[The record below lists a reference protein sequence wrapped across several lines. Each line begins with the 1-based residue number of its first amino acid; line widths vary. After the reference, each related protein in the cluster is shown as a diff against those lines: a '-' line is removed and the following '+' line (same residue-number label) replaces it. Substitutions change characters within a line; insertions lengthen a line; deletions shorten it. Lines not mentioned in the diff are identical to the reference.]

1 MKKWIIPAV
10 AASIGLAA
18 WAGFS
23 SPEGKPVT
31 PVKTRAA
38 STEVTNPARIAR
50 KALRA
55 PGDAFTL
62 PVELTPTTAEA
73 ANFVFLN
80 ANCDAKEWTCTNG
93 VIQYG
98 YDSNNAA
105 DDWFFIPVR
114 FTSADKMLQVSFK
127 MRPQGKYEEK
137 LEVFYGTAATVAG
150 MTESLLTIVKTG
162 VSGGGQYDL
171 YSANV
176 SVDPAG
182 GIGYFGFHAAS
193 DADQYGI
200 QIKEISI
207 ESLAQPVPLDP
218 SITTSAINELE
229 YSATITLPTST
240 LQGDD
245 ISGNVGLQVSVDG
258 VEAANYPDCTP
269 GGTKDVNLTLTK
281 GLHSISF
288 AAYIT
293 TDGVTKYSKAV
304 AEQVR
309 ATAAAVAEQ
318 LPVLFEPTDE
328 DFENSVVIDNNNDGS
343 TWDLHSNGSLR
354 YYYNSDNAAD
364 DWLILPVVDFGADN
378 GTFEISMDVN
388 GEGYSYT
395 ETFEVCVGRS
405 QNISDM
411 TVVFSPAAVSTT
423 NWETRSGKFS
433 LAQGGK
439 WYVALHATSPKDQY
453 SLYVK
458 NIAISRSADRTPA
471 APVIKSMEF
480 NGLEGQLVV
489 TLPSV
494 TVDGVAIDGDV
505 AAVVSVDGNEYATS
519 DKAPAGSDVTVPVT
533 LTLGK
538 HTVGVAAFIE
548 EGGNRLTGA
557 QVLREVLA
565 RNPEDFAYSI
575 PFTMHPTLGEFETLT
590 VADANN
596 DGYTWDYNAGAANG
610 TGAAVCRTN
619 GEETSDDWLIF
630 PAVAVTDVSR
640 MYKISVDARAYLE
653 QYPEDFD
660 LCIGT
665 APDPASMTKV
675 AEANGY
681 KTYLYAPVAC
691 EWIAPA
697 AGKYYVGIHR
707 RSAGTAHTLSIMN
720 VSVTDAGKSVLAP
733 AACTDIDAVGDATG
747 ALKADVALTL
757 PTKAING
764 SDLDVSVTITATV
777 TSATGASAPVSGLP
791 GARVNVSVAAPDGHS
806 TLTVVAS
813 SEAYG
818 AGEPVEAPVY
828 CGLDRPG
835 IPVVSASVTEDNMG
849 LVLTWTDP
857 TRGEQGGAIDV
868 AALSHTIYTPIDP
881 NGLYW
886 NKIAELPVGQNSYTF
901 EAELLQNIAFVGVS
915 ATNTK
920 GESQIGVGY
929 GVIGTP
935 YSLPM
940 TEDLSKGTYSYSP
953 VMFDTP
959 TDEYSTNWFLD
970 KPSLIYPSLGEDA
983 GSALMCIEATAPAA
997 PYGRVSLPKFTTVGA
1012 HNPRLEMCVYDAP
1025 QAASATVYASSYGM
1039 EDVKIGEITGK
1050 GTEGWKDYTFDIPA
1064 SLVGKTWVNLYI
1076 VAQFDGAPQAFVLRS
1091 YSIRST
1097 YDKQLS
1103 TRLKA
1108 PAEMEIGQTCSVK
1121 ATVTNGSLGEQPLP
1135 DYSLVVTAG
1144 DYTGTAVQ
1152 SSVPAD
1158 NLLEP
1163 GASVELTFDVTPVA
1177 EMIGEARL
1185 TFSLTDYTDEVP
1197 EDNSDYA
1204 DVKVVTGGR
1213 PVVTDLSG
1221 SASDGS
1227 LLLSWT
1233 APEVGTTG
1241 QDDFEDYEP
1250 FAYGRNLGAW
1260 LNIDGDGKV
1269 PYSIA
1274 EDIQYPGCDAP
1285 RAFQVFN
1292 ASAENGVD
1300 LDLKAFSGDQYL
1312 MAVCPDD
1319 ESAADDWL
1327 ISPEIV
1333 GGSKVSF
1340 RFNVLSSVYGTEQI
1354 DLMYSTTGR
1363 EPADFTLLQTYSQN
1377 MRGWNPL
1384 EKTLPT
1390 DARYFAFHY
1399 RSKDIFGI
1407 ALDDV
1412 FYTPVT
1418 EAPLA
1423 GYHIYRN
1430 GEKMVASHPETTYA
1444 VDSWNEGDRFNVS
1457 AVASANGAEIEHPL
1471 SNTFIAITSSLDGVT
1486 AFGAIRGETGSVV
1499 IEGMAGA
1506 AASVYAPDGR
1516 LAASVTSL
1524 GAVERISLAPGIY
1537 VVRVSGAPV
1546 AKVRVY

>member
-23 SPEGKPVT
+23 SPEGKPIA
-31 PVKTRAA
+31 PVKTRVA

-62 PVELTPTTAEA
+62 PVALTPTTAEA
-73 ANFVFLN
+73 ANFVIID
-80 ANCDAKEWTCTNG
+80 ANGDNKEWTCTNG

-98 YDSNNAA
+98 WNSEKAA

-114 FTSADKMLQVSFK
+114 LTSVDKMLQVSFK
-127 MRPQGKYEEK
+127 MRPQGEYEEK
-137 LEVFYGTAATVAG
+137 LEVFYGTTPTAAG

-162 VSGGGQYDL
+162 VSGGGKYDL

-193 DADQYGI
+193 DANQFGI

-207 ESLAQPVPLDP
+207 ESLAQPVPLEP
-218 SITTSAINELE
+218 AITTSAINELE
-229 YSATITLPTST
+229 YSATVTLPSST
-240 LQGDD
+240 LQGDA

-258 VEAANYPDCTP
+258 VETATYPDCTP
-269 GGTKDVNLTLTK
+269 GGTKNVNLTLAK
-281 GLHSISF
+281 GLHTISF
-288 AAYIT
+288 ATYLT
-293 TDGVTKYSKAV
+293 TDGVTKYSQAV
-304 AEQVR
+304 SEEVR
-309 ATAAAVAEQ
+309 ATSPAVAEQ

-328 DFENSVVIDNNNDGS
+328 DFENSVVIDNNTDGS
-343 TWDLHSNGSLR
+343 TWDLHSNGSFR
-354 YYYNSDNAAD
+354 YYYNGLNAGD
-364 DWLILPVVDFGADN
+364 DWLILPIVDFGADN
-378 GTFEISMDVN
+378 GTFDISMDVN
-388 GEGYSYT
+388 GEGYTYT
-395 ETFEVCVGRS
+395 ETFEVCVGRTM
-405 QNISDM
+405 NISDM
-411 TVVFSPAAVSTT
+411 TVVFSPAAVSTS

-433 LAQGGK
+433 LAEGGK
-439 WYVALHATSPKDQY
+439 WYVALHATSPKDQF

-471 APVIKSMEF
+471 APVIKSLEF

-494 TVDGVAIDGDV
+494 TVDNVAIEGEV

-519 DKAPAGSDVTVPVT
+519 AKAAAGSDVTVPVT

-548 EGGNRLTGA
+548 DGGNRLTGA
-557 QVLREVLA
+557 EVLREVLA
-565 RNPEDFAYSI
+565 RNAEDFAYSI

-590 VADANN
+590 VVDANN
-596 DGYTWDYNAGAANG
+596 DGFTWDYNAGAANG

-619 GEETSDDWLIF
+619 GEETADDWLIF
-630 PAVAVTDVSR
+630 PAVAVTDVTR
-640 MYKISVDARAYLE
+640 MYNVSVEARAYLE

-681 KTYLYAPVAC
+681 KTYLYAPVSG

-697 AGKYYVGIHR
+697 SGKYYVGIHR

-733 AACTDIDAVGDATG
+733 AACTDIDAAGEASG
-747 ALKADVALTL
+747 ALKANVALTL
-757 PTKAING
+757 PVKAING
-764 SDLDVSVTITATV
+764 SDLDASATLTATV
-777 TSATGASAPVSGLP
+777 TSATGASASVTGLP

-818 AGEPVEAPVY
+818 AGEPVKAPVY

-835 IPVVSASVTEDNMG
+835 IPVVTASVTEDNMG

-868 AALSHTIYTPIDP
+868 AALSHSIYTPIDAQ
-881 NGLYW
+881 GLYW
-886 NKIAELPVGQNSYTF
+886 NKLVDIPAGQNSYTF
-901 EAELLQNIAFVGVS
+901 QAENLQDIAFVGVS
-915 ATNTK
+915 ATNNK
-920 GESQIGVGY
+920 GESQLGVGY

-940 TEDLSKGTYSYSP
+940 TEDLTKGTYSYSP
-953 VMFDTP
+953 VMLDTP

-983 GSALMCIEATAPAA
+983 GSALMCIESTAPAA
-997 PYGRVSLPKFTTVGA
+997 SYGRVSLPKFTTVDA
-1012 HNPRLEMCVYDAP
+1012 HNPKLEMCVYDAP
-1025 QAASATVYASSYGM
+1025 QAAPATVYASTYGM
-1039 EDVKIGEITGK
+1039 DDVKIGEIAGK
-1050 GTEGWKDYTFDIPA
+1050 GTEGWKNYTFDLPA
-1064 SLVGKTWVNLYI
+1064 SLLGKAWVNLYI
-1076 VAQFDGAPQAFVLRS
+1076 VAQFDGVPQAFVLRG
-1091 YSIRST
+1091 YSIKST

-1103 TRLKA
+1103 TRLAA
-1108 PAEMEIGQTCSVK
+1108 PAEMEVGQTYSVK
-1121 ATVTNGSLGEQPLP
+1121 ATVTNGSLGEQALP
-1135 DYSLVVTAG
+1135 DYTLTFTAG
-1144 DYTGTAVQ
+1144 DFTVDAVQ
-1152 SSVPAD
+1152 TSSPAD
-1158 NLLEP
+1158 NTLEP
-1163 GASVELTFDVTPVA
+1163 GASVELTFDVRPVA
-1177 EMIGEARL
+1177 EMLGDARL
-1185 TFSLTDYTDEVP
+1185 TFTLKDYTDELP
-1197 EDNSDYA
+1197 EDNSDYV
-1204 DVKVVTGGR
+1204 DVKVATGGR

-1221 SASDGS
+1221 SVADGG

-1233 APEVGTTG
+1233 APELGTSG

-1260 LNIDGDGKV
+1260 LNIDVDGKV
-1269 PYSIA
+1269 PNGIA
-1274 EDIQYPGCDAP
+1274 EGVTYPGSDAP

-1292 ASAENGVD
+1292 ASAENGID

-1319 ESAADDWL
+1319 GSAADDWL
-1327 ISPEIV
+1327 ISPEV
-1333 GGSKVSF
+1333 AGGSKVSF
-1340 RFNVLSSVYGTEQI
+1340 RFNVLNSIYGTEQI

-1384 EKTLPT
+1384 EKTLPA

-1399 RSKDIFGI
+1399 RSKDIFAI

-1423 GYHIYRN
+1423 GYHIYLN
-1430 GEKMVASHPETTYA
+1430 GAKLVATHPETSYT
-1444 VDSWNEGDRFNVS
+1444 VETWKEGDRFNVS
-1457 AVASANGAEIEHPL
+1457 AVASVNGAEIEHPL
-1471 SNTFIAITSSLDGVT
+1471 SNTFVALTSSLDGVS
-1486 AFGAIRGETGSVV
+1486 AFAAIRGEAGAVV

-1506 AASVYAPDGR
+1506 SASLYTPDGR
-1516 LAASVTSL
+1516 LAASVASL
-1524 GAVERISLAPGIY
+1524 GAAERIALAPGVY
-1537 VVRVSGAPV
+1537 VVRLSGGHV
-1546 AKVRVY
+1546 AKVRVD

>member
-38 STEVTNPARIAR
+38 STEVMNPARIAR

-62 PVELTPTTAEA
+62 PVELTPTSAEA
-73 ANFVFLN
+73 ENFVFDDVN
-80 ANCDAKEWTCTNG
+80 GDDTSWKCTG
-93 VIQYG
+93 SQMQYG
-98 YDSNNAA
+98 WHGTNNA

-114 FTSADKMLQVSFK
+114 LTDADRLLQLSFK
-127 MRPQGKYEEK
+127 MKPQGDFLER
-137 LEVFYGTAATVAG
+137 LEVCYGSGATPGDMSAPLLDIERKGGTFERYDVNITTGGAA
-150 MTESLLTIVKTG
+150 G
-162 VSGGGQYDL
+162 V
-171 YSANV
+171 
-176 SVDPAG
+176 
-182 GIGYFGFHAAS
+182 GYIGFHAAS
-193 DADQYGI
+193 EADQYGI
-200 QIKEISI
+200 QVYDIII
-207 ESLAQPVPLDP
+207 ESLTHPVPAEP
-218 SITTSAINELE
+218 VITSSTITDLE
-229 YSATITLPTST
+229 YSAVVTLPAST
-240 LQGDD
+240 IQGDV
-245 ISGNVGLQVSVDG
+245 IEGSVGLQVSVDG
-258 VEAANYPDCTP
+258 VEAGNYPGCTP
-269 GGTKDVNLTLTK
+269 GGTKDVALTLAK
-281 GLHSISF
+281 GSHTVSYC
-288 AAYIT
+288 AYIT
-293 TDGVTKYSKAV
+293 TGDVTKYSKAV
-304 AEQVR
+304 AEEVR
-309 ATAAAVAEQ
+309 AVAPFVPAS

-328 DFENSVVIDNNNDGS
+328 DFENCIVTDANHDGS
-343 TWDLHSNGSLR
+343 TWDLTLNGKGFR

-364 DWLILPVVDFGADN
+364 DWIVLPAVDFGN
-378 GTFEISMDVN
+378 GGGTFEISMDVT
-388 GEGYSYT
+388 GEGSSFT
-395 ETFEVCVGRS
+395 ETFEVCLGRS
-405 QNISDM
+405 ASLSDM
-411 TVVFSPAAVSTT
+411 VVKFAPAAIRTMS
-423 NWETRSGKFS
+423 WEKRSGKFN
-433 LAQGGK
+433 LDEGGR

-453 SLYVK
+453 AFYVR

-471 APVIKSMEF
+471 APVIKSMDF
-480 NGLEGQLVV
+480 DGLEGQVVV
-489 TLPSV
+489 TLPAV
-494 TVDGVAIDGDV
+494 TADGENIAGNIG
-505 AAVVSVDGNEYATS
+505 AVVSVDGVEYAAS
-519 DKAPAGSDVTVPVT
+519 EMVAAGSDVTVPVT

-538 HTVGVAAFIE
+538 HSVGVAAFIE
-548 EGGNRLTGA
+548 DEGGRLVSA
-557 QVLREVLA
+557 YVLREVIA
-565 RNPEDFAYSI
+565 RNPEGYAYAI

-590 VADANN
+590 VDDAND
-596 DGYTWDYNAGAANG
+596 DGYTWDYNTGAANG

-619 GEETSDDWLIF
+619 GEETADDWLIF
-630 PAVAVTDVSR
+630 PAVAVADVTR
-640 MYKISVDARAYLE
+640 MYKISVEARAYLE

-675 AEANGY
+675 VEANGY
-681 KTYLYAPVAC
+681 KTYLYAPVAG

-733 AACTDIDAVGDATG
+733 AACTDIDAAGDATG
-747 ALKADVALTL
+747 VLKADVALTL

-764 SDLDVSVTITATV
+764 SDLDASATLTATV
-777 TSATGASAPVSGLP
+777 TSATGASASVSGLP
-791 GARVNVSVAAPDGHS
+791 GSRVNVSVAAPDGHS

-818 AGEPVEAPVY
+818 SGQPVEAMVY

-886 NKIAELPVGQNSYTF
+886 NKLVELPAGQTSYTF

-920 GESQIGVGY
+920 GESQLGVGY

-953 VMFDTP
+953 VMVDTP
-959 TDEYSTNWFLD
+959 TDEYSSNWFLD
-970 KPSLIYPSLGEDA
+970 KPGLIYPSLGEAA
-983 GSALMCIEATAPAA
+983 GSALMCIESTDPVS
-997 PYGRVSLPKFTTVGA
+997 PYGRVSLPKFTTAGA

-1050 GTEGWKDYTFDIPA
+1050 GTDGWKDYTFDIPA

-1076 VAQFDGAPQAFVLRS
+1076 EARFDAAPQAFVLRR
-1091 YSIRST
+1091 YSIRSA

-1103 TRLKA
+1103 TRLEA
-1108 PAEMEIGQTCSVK
+1108 PAEMEVGQTCSVK

-1144 DYTGTAVQ
+1144 DYTGTAVL

-1158 NLLEP
+1158 CTLEP
-1163 GASVELTFDVTPVA
+1163 GASVVLTFDMTPVA

-1221 SASDGS
+1221 SASDGA
-1227 LLLSWT
+1227 LLLTWT

-1274 EDIQYPGCDAP
+1274 ENIEYPGCDAP

-1319 ESAADDWL
+1319 GSAADDWL

-1384 EKTLPT
+1384 ENTLPA

-1418 EAPLA
+1418 EAPIA

-1444 VDSWNEGDRFNVS
+1444 VESWHEGDRFNVS
-1457 AVASANGAEIEHPL
+1457 AVASANGAEFEHPL

-1486 AFGAIRGETGSVV
+1486 ALSSIRGEAGGVV
-1499 IEGMAGA
+1499 IEGMAGN

-1516 LAASVTSL
+1516 LVASVASL
-1524 GAVERISLAPGIY
+1524 GASERIALARGVY
-1537 VVRVSGAPV
+1537 VVRVSGTAV
-1546 AKVRVY
+1546 AKVRVD

>member
-23 SPEGKPVT
+23 SPDGKPVT

-50 KALRA
+50 KVLRA

-73 ANFVFLN
+73 ANFVFLD
-80 ANCDAKEWTCTNG
+80 ANGDETTWKSTG
-93 VIQYG
+93 GQIQYE
-98 YDSNNAA
+98 YNQRNAA

-114 FTSADKMLQVSFK
+114 LSAADKLLQLSFRMK
-127 MRPQGKYEEK
+127 PRGGYDEK
-137 LEVFYGTAATVAG
+137 LEICYGDGATPSQMSAP
-150 MTESLLTIVKTG
+150 LLTIVRSTG
-162 VSGGGQYDL
+162 NFETYDL
-171 YSANV
+171 SINTSAT
-176 SVDPAG
+176 AG
-182 GIGYFGFHAAS
+182 VGYIGFHAAS
-193 DADQYGI
+193 EADKYGI
-200 QIKEISI
+200 FVYDIKI
-207 ESLAQPVPLDP
+207 ESLTQPVPFDP
-218 SITTSAINELE
+218 AITTSAINELE

-240 LQGDD
+240 LQGED

-258 VEAANYPDCTP
+258 VEAADYPDCTP

-309 ATAAAVAEQ
+309 ATSAAVAEQ

-328 DFENSVVIDNNNDGS
+328 DFENSVVIDNNNDDS
-343 TWDLHSNGSLR
+343 TWDLHASGSFR
-354 YYYNSDNAAD
+354 YYFNGLNAAD

-378 GTFEISMDVN
+378 GTFDISMDVN

-405 QNISDM
+405 MNISDM
-411 TVVFSPAAVSTT
+411 TPVFSPAAVSTS
-423 NWETRSGKFS
+423 NWEVRSGKFS
-433 LAQGGK
+433 LEQGGK

-471 APVIKSMEF
+471 APVIKSLEF

-519 DKAPAGSDVTVPVT
+519 AKASAGSDVTVPVT

-565 RNPEDFAYSI
+565 RNAEDFAYSI
-575 PFTMHPTLGEFETLT
+575 PFTMHPTLGEFESLT
-590 VADANN
+590 VVDANN

-619 GEETSDDWLIF
+619 GEETADDWLIF

-640 MYKISVDARAYLE
+640 MYKISVEARAYLE

-665 APDPASMTKV
+665 APEPASMTKV

-681 KTYLYAPVAC
+681 KTYLYAPVAG

-733 AACTDIDAVGDATG
+733 AACTDIDAAGDATG

-764 SDLDVSVTITATV
+764 SDLDASATITATV
-777 TSATGASAPVSGLP
+777 TSATGASASVTGLP

-835 IPVVSASVTEDNMG
+835 IPVVTASVTEDNMG
-849 LVLTWTDP
+849 LTLTWTDP
-857 TRGEQGGAIDV
+857 ARGEQGGAIDV

-940 TEDLSKGTYSYSP
+940 SEDLTKGTYTYSP
-953 VMFDTP
+953 VMLDTP

-970 KPSLIYPSLGEDA
+970 KPSRIYPSLGEDD

-997 PYGRVSLPKFTTVGA
+997 PYGRVSLPKFTTVDA
-1012 HNPRLEMCVYDAP
+1012 HNPKLDMCVYDAP
-1025 QAASATVYASSYGM
+1025 KAASATVYASSYGM

-1050 GTEGWKDYTFDIPA
+1050 GNEGWKDYTFDIPA
-1064 SLVGKTWVNLYI
+1064 SLVGKAWVNLYI
-1076 VAQFDGAPQAFVLRS
+1076 VAHFDGAPQAFVLRS
-1091 YSIRST
+1091 YSIKST

-1103 TRLKA
+1103 TRLDA
-1108 PAEMEIGQTCSVK
+1108 PAEMEVGQIYSVK
-1121 ATVTNGSLGEQPLP
+1121 ATVTNGSLGAQTLP
-1135 DYSLVVTAG
+1135 DYTLEFTAG
-1144 DYTGTAVQ
+1144 DFTGEVEQ
-1152 SSVPAD
+1152 SSAPAD
-1158 NLLEP
+1158 NAIEP
-1163 GASVELTFDVTPVA
+1163 GASVELTFEVKPVA
-1177 EMIGEARL
+1177 EMLGDARL
-1185 TFSLTDYTDEVP
+1185 TFSLKDYTDEVAD
-1197 EDNSDYA
+1197 DNSDYA

-1221 SASDGS
+1221 TAADGG

-1233 APEVGTTG
+1233 APELGTSG

-1269 PYSIA
+1269 PCSIA
-1274 EDIQYPGCDAP
+1274 ENIEYPGCDAA

-1292 ASAENGVD
+1292 ASSENGVD

-1340 RFNVLSSVYGTEQI
+1340 RFNVLNSVYGTEQV

-1384 EKTLPT
+1384 ENTLPA

-1407 ALDDV
+1407 ALDDI
-1412 FYTPVT
+1412 FYTPLT
-1418 EAPLA
+1418 EAPLT

-1430 GEKMVASHPETTYA
+1430 GEKIVASHPETTYP
-1444 VDSWNEGDRFNVS
+1444 VNSWNEGDRFNVS
-1457 AVASANGAEIEHPL
+1457 AVASANGAEIEYPL
-1471 SNTFIAITSSLDGVT
+1471 SNTFIALTSSLDGVT
-1486 AFGAIRGETGSVV
+1486 AFGAIRAEAGAVI
-1499 IEGMAGA
+1499 IEGMVGA
-1506 AASVYAPDGR
+1506 SASLYTPDGR
-1516 LAASVTSL
+1516 LVVSVASL
-1524 GAVERISLAPGIY
+1524 GATERIAVAPGVY
-1537 VVRVSGAPV
+1537 VVRLSGGNV
-1546 AKVRVY
+1546 AKVRVD